1 MPPKPAAILGLII
14 GVMLS
19 VWGVW
24 VLIRR
29 ARMTPEE
36 RQRFFPLWIVLL
48 LTLMGLAE
56 AGGSIRKIFQLFG

>member
-1 MPPKPAAILGLII
+1 MPPKPAAILGVII

-19 VWGVW
+19 VWGIW
-24 VLIRR
+24 ALIRR

-36 RQRFFPLWIVLL
+36 RQRSFPLWIVLL

-56 AGGSIRKIFQLFG
+56 IGGSIRKILQLFG